1 MPAWIK
7 IEGDINGK
15 YRPLLVPDS
24 QEATRLKEGDAQQ
37 VTRSATDS
45 HPNYLWRSV
54 PIGGFPA
61 WYVVEG
67 SEKPK
72 KK

>member
-7 IEGDINGK
+7 IEGDINKK
-15 YRPLLVPDS
+15 YKPLLIFDS
-24 QEATRLKEGDAQQ
+24 QEATRLKEHDAQQ
-37 VTRSATDS
+37 VTRSAADEY
-45 HPNYLWRSV
+45 PNYLWRSV
-54 PIGGFPA
+54 PIGGFPN

-67 SEKPK
+67 SEKAK